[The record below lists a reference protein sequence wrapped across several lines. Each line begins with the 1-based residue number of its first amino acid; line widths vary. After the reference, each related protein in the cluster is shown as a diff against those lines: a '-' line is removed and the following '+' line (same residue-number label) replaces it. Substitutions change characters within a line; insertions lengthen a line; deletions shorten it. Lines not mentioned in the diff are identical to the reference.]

1 MGIAVS
7 SNWASIGVAV
17 NMDKWTGA
25 KKLKD
30 LYRGDAVLHDN
41 FLFKLHHQAN
51 FAIVLLGVAFIFYKN
66 YLDGTAIKCYG
77 TNVGPFQEQ
86 YCWLHGSGHIT
97 KSLNPGNIKCIAN
110 QNQSTD
116 DSDERHTRYYLWVPF
131 ILMLCLAIIK
141 APRVLWK
148 EALERGTTEGAVRGP
163 DGQRQPAD
171 KIAERIRKL
180 KRTGGTSRF
189 HFGFLVCELL
199 NIASVL
205 TCFVI
210 LNALFGGKFHNYGSE
225 FVTPTTGVDPLCNLF
240 PTVVSCNVY
249 TGGATGDNDKN
260 SILCLPSNNLFNQY
274 YFLIIWFWWVTLLAL
289 SALGLVYRLAQVFV
303 PGASQWVFLRR
314 LEPHGITLK
323 ELGKL
328 QKFSPADFFLLGRI
342 CQNLKGI
349 QIVDV
354 LKELNKP
361 ASKAKGEVKETRVER
376 EEEEEEEPEGN
387 TERETMLTEVTTG

>member
-1 MGIAVS
+1 MGS
-7 SNWASIGVAV
+7 SNWASLGVAV

-30 LYRGDAVLHDN
+30 LYQGDAVFHDN

-51 FAIVLLGVAFIFYKN
+51 FAIVLLGVAFLFYTN

-77 TNVGPFQEQ
+77 KNVGPFQDQ
-86 YCWLHGSGHIT
+86 YCWLHGSGHIS
-97 KSLNPGNIKCIAN
+97 KDLNPGNIQCIAN
-110 QNQSTD
+110 KAKE
-116 DSDERHTRYYLWVPF
+116 DERHTRYYLWVPF

-148 EALERGTTEGAVRGP
+148 EVCERGTTEGVVRGP
-163 DGQRQPAD
+163 DGQQQPAD

-199 NIASVL
+199 NIAAVL

-225 FVTPTTGVDPLCNLF
+225 FVTPTADVDPLCNLF

-249 TGGATGDNDKN
+249 TGGATGNNDVHN
-260 SILCLPSNNLFNQY
+260 LLCLLSNNLFNQY
-274 YFLIIWFWWVTLLAL
+274 YFLIIWFWWVSLL
-289 SALGLVYRLAQVFV
+289 SVSGLGLVYRLVEILLPPV
-303 PGASQWVFLRR
+303 SRWVFLRK
-314 LEPHGITLK
+314 LEPHGVQLRDCWRQKTF
-323 ELGKL
+323 EKL
-328 QKFSPADFFLLGRI
+328 SPADLFLLGRI
-342 CQNLKGI
+342 CQNLKGS
-349 QIVDV
+349 QISQV
-354 LKELNKP
+354 LKELDKRTEPKLEANGP
-361 ASKAKGEVKETRVER
+361 TEARVELHM
-376 EEEEEEEPEGN
+376 ETEGN
-387 TERETMLTEVTTG
+387 TENQAMLPMTTTTA